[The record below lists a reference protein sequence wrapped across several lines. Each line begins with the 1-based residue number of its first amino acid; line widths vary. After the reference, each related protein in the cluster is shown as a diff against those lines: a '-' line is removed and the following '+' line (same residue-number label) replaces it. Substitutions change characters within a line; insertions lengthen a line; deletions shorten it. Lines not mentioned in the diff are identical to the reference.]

1 MHNYEME
8 QAMFNEICIYEA
20 KVEKQ
25 DEIEA
30 LMKEVADFYLTQP
43 GVVDVKYMK
52 RTHRQKDFNAVK
64 AGEVP
69 IRLTRNIGKVT
80 YMLYLVLENEKAHAD
95 LCVVALE
102 KFYKRWHRCLT
113 TMPKIYLG
121 ENIV

>member
-1 MHNYEME
+1 V
-8 QAMFNEICIYEA
+8 FNEICIYEA
-20 KVEKQ
+20 KIEKQ

-30 LMKEVADFYLTQP
+30 LMREVAEFYMRQP
-43 GVVDVKYMK
+43 GVVDVKYIK

-69 IRLTRNIGKVT
+69 IKLTRYIGKVT
-80 YMLYLVLENEKAHAD
+80 YMLYLALDNEEAHAN
-95 LCVVALE
+95 LAVVSLE
-102 KFYKRWHRCLT
+102 KFYKRWNRCLT